1 MNEVSSLASICA
13 CGEYFVVNDE
23 GELCLVPGTMGPRR
37 VLTFSS
43 PGTHQFV
50 KADYPWLAR
59 VRAQAQGG
67 GGGSGG
73 ADSDQNEAIF
83 RPGGAGG
90 GWSSSLLE
98 VSLLGA
104 VETVVVGAGGA
115 GGMANQPGSAGGSS
129 SFGGFVIGTGGDGG
143 TASMT
148 SGVGLTTASGIPGP
162 FGGTGQLAMGGGAG
176 EGAFRLS
183 GSSGLAGMGGA
194 SHLGHGGYGR
204 ATHGPGTSARGWGGG
219 AGGSVSIGG
228 EAQPG
233 SDGGFGI
240 VIVELYG

>member
-1 MNEVSSLASICA
+1 MASVCA

-23 GELCLVPGTMGPRR
+23 GELCLVPGTMGLRD
-37 VLTFSS
+37 VIAISS
-43 PGTHQFV
+43 PGVHQFV
-50 KADYPWLAR
+50 KADYPWLSR
-59 VRAQAQGG
+59 VRVQVQAG

-73 ADSDQNEAIF
+73 ADSEPGEAIF

-90 GWSSSLLE
+90 GWSQALLD

-104 VETVVVGAGGA
+104 VETIVVGAGGA
-115 GGMANQPGSAGGSS
+115 GGSGNQPGTAGGSS
-129 SFGGFVIGTGGDGG
+129 SFGGLVVANGGDGG

-148 SGVGLTTASGIPGP
+148 SGTGLTTASGIPGP
-162 FGGTGQLAMGGGAG
+162 FGGTGELAMGGGAA
-176 EGAFRLS
+176 EGAIRLS
-183 GSSGLAGMGGA
+183 GTSGRSGMGGA

-219 AGGSVSIGG
+219 AGGAVSIGG